1 MGFFWADGTNKCHG
15 ARAKPSTLAP
25 LKLCKLCCYAATLYP
40 AFTLLF
46 VFMASSFP
54 SWMGFSLFCSARHQS
69 PFMGLVPAFSL
80 VLVFMTSSFLRHLPG
95 FSLFYRGEKFA
106 AYAILCPAFTLLL
119 VFMASSFRF

>member
-1 MGFFWADGTNKCHG
+1 
-15 ARAKPSTLAP
+15 
-25 LKLCKLCCYAATLYP
+25 
-40 AFTLLF
+40 
-46 VFMASSFP
+46 
-54 SWMGFSLFCSARHQS
+54 MGFSLFCSARHQS